1 MKLRSPLRSG
11 LRNGLIMG
19 VVTLFITLIGMLQA
33 FSSRALVGD
42 ITLTMVII
50 AILGLLTGYF
60 AMRQLGE
67 EAGAG
72 QKILAGLSAGLV
84 NGAMMAILL
93 VIASAVNLRDI
104 LVNMTPELVKLLSF
118 EQGVV
123 IGSVI
128 LVVLFGV
135 LSLFAVLLGL
145 LPERLRDAI
154 LQGLAM
160 IVLVGLFWEVLTGLE
175 VSRTFMSWTGLKTGR
190 TLSLSGAI
198 ILFILVATFVY
209 FKSTIQR
216 TVSHQYGRLPASGQ
230 KSFKWTGMISL
241 GVVLI
246 VLPAAIGQFWSQ
258 TLTTIG
264 LFILMGLGLN
274 IVVGLAGLLD
284 LGYVAFYAIG
294 AYAMALFSSPA
305 ASLGTGWSFWT
316 ALPLALVFGAFSG
329 ILLGIPVLRL
339 RGDYLAIVTLGFGEI
354 IRILA
359 LSDLLKPYIGGPQ
372 GILET
377 PAPQFFGTSLKDPRY
392 LYYVILAAC
401 LVVVFLSTRLNHSRI
416 GRAWIAMREDEDVA
430 QAMGINLVV
439 AKLMA
444 FSIGAAFAG
453 VGGAIFASR
462 QGAIFP
468 SDFTLFISINV
479 LCLIIIG
486 GIGSIPGTVVG
497 ALFLVGLPEV
507 LREVDEFRILA
518 YGAGLVIMMI
528 AKPEGLL
535 PSARR
540 RLELHY
546 EEEVAAGTLTPTSA
560 DVATVRS
567 QEV

>member
-1 MKLRSPLRSG
+1 MKEVSPLRSG

-19 VVTLFITLIGMLQA
+19 VVTLFITLIGMLQT
-33 FSSRALVGD
+33 FSSRALVGN
-42 ITLTMVII
+42 ITLTMAII

-60 AMRQLGE
+60 AVRQLGE
-67 EAGAG
+67 EVGAG

-93 VIASAVNLRDI
+93 FIASTFNLRDI

-118 EQGVV
+118 DQGVV

-128 LVVLFGV
+128 LMVLFGV
-135 LSLFAVLLGL
+135 LGLLAVLLGL
-145 LPERLRDAI
+145 LPERLRDAS
-154 LQGLAM
+154 LQGLGV

-175 VSRTFMSWTGLKTGR
+175 VSRTFMSWTGLQASR
-190 TLSLSGAI
+190 NLSLPSAI
-198 ILFILVATFVY
+198 ILFVVVGTYVY
-209 FKSTIQR
+209 FKSTVQR
-216 TVSHQYGRLPASGQ
+216 SVSRQYERLPASGQ
-230 KSFKWTGMISL
+230 KSLNWVGIILL
-241 GVVLI
+241 GIVLI
-246 VLPAAIGQFWSQ
+246 VLPTATGKFWSQ

-264 LFILMGLGLN
+264 LFTLMGLGLN

-305 ASLGTGWSFWT
+305 SSLGVGWSFWT
-316 ALPLALVFGAFSG
+316 VLPLALAFGAFSG

-377 PAPQFFGTSLKDPRY
+377 PAPQFLGFSFKDPRY

-401 LVVVFLSTRLNHSRI
+401 LLVVFLSIRLNHSRI

-439 AKLMA
+439 AKLTA

-540 RLELHY
+540 RLELHH
-546 EEEVAAGTLTPTSA
+546 EEVAVGTLTPTSV
-560 DVATVRS
+560 DVGAVRS
-567 QEV
+567 QEL